1 MTAAPSPVQSR
12 TGGQTPA
19 PRAAVCLA
27 PILVRTEPGAVAS
40 FSRETAGKESN
51 GFVPLTF
58 PFCWLTLPEIRSE
71 ILQMIGGE
79 KFIPVHEAQSFVYDR
94 ELQIDTDYVLAI
106 ELSHAE
112 KPPRVILRMAI
123 SSPSNEVCA
132 HLETVLRI
140 MPLTAKPAA

>member
-1 MTAAPSPVQSR
+1 MTAAPGPVQSR
-12 TGGQTPA
+12 TGSQTPA
-19 PRAAVCLA
+19 PGAAVCLA
-27 PILVRTEPGAVAS
+27 PILVRTEPGAVAG
-40 FSRETAGKESN
+40 FSRETAKESN

-94 ELQIDTDYVLAI
+94 ELQIDTDYILAI

-123 SSPSNEVCA
+123 SSPSKEVCA

-140 MPLTAKPAA
+140 VPLTATPAA